1 MVESTREIGDQRSCE
16 KRYYISS
23 MARDSRSISEVIRSH
38 WGIENQL
45 HWCLDVTFNE
55 DACRVRTGNAA
66 ENFNVVRKIAMNL
79 LKATTSRKLSVAKKR
94 QLASLNERY
103 LAEVLGLHV

>member
-1 MVESTREIGDQRSCE
+1 M
-16 KRYYISS
+16 
-23 MARDSRSISEVIRSH
+23 
-38 WGIENQL
+38 
-45 HWCLDVTFNE
+45 TFNE

-79 LKATTSRKLSVAKKR
+79 LKATTSRKLTVAKKR

-103 LAEVLGLHV
+103 LAEVLGLHF